1 MLTDKEIFKRYAK
14 GAGYI
19 IWCMA
24 SIAVS
29 AFAFNKGGAFEI
41 VVGALNLV
49 GSFAITA
56 KNVLSTS
63 K

>member
-1 MLTDKEIFKRYAK
+1 MDTFKKFAK

-41 VVGALNLV
+41 VVGVLNLV
-49 GSFAITA
+49 GSFTITV

-63 K
+63 NK